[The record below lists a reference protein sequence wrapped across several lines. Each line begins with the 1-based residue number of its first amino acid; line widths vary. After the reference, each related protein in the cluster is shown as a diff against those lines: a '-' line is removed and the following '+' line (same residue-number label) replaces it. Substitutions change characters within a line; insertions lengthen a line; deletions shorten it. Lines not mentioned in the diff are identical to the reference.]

1 MVKASGIFH
10 KDLEITAQTVFS
22 FTVEIEIPD
31 FFEVDE
37 NLTELSELFA
47 LGVEP
52 FVEVK
57 NLEGVFVGQKIV
69 LTGTLAEFTRSQA
82 SKIIEDNGG
91 EVLSS
96 VSKAT
101 TIVLAGESAGSKLD
115 KAKKLGIKI
124 INEDEF
130 KRLINA

>member
-1 MVKASGIFH
+1 M
-10 KDLEITAQTVFS
+10 
-22 FTVEIEIPD
+22 
-31 FFEVDE
+31 
-37 NLTELSELFA
+37 TELSELFA

-69 LTGTLAEFTRSQA
+69 LTGTLAEFTISQA